1 MKRTM
6 PWLLWS
12 LLFVAPALAQEGIR
26 KEPVHFAAGKSSAEI
41 KAQIRGDQTVDYQLE
56 AKAGQSMVV
65 DFKPTNASAYYNVL
79 PPGSDAAIFIGSTE
93 GNRFEG
99 TLPADGTYTIRV
111 YLMRNAARRNET
123 AKYDLKMEIKGGAA
137 VAPAAIAK
145 PVDNPGSPSGTA
157 GSGPF
162 DQTLGLLGVAFH
174 VTCRNEGSMNTVRI
188 VPAGLEKDN
197 APIEKEV
204 DGSVTGAEVADLDV
218 DGSPEVYVYVQSAGS
233 GSYGSLLAYSANR
246 KKSLSQIFLPP
257 LAEDPKLSKGYQG
270 HDAMAVVE
278 SSFVQR
284 FPIYRDGDPN
294 SKPSGGMRQLQYK
307 LVAGEAGWKLN
318 LDKVVEY

>member
-1 MKRTM
+1 MLTV
-6 PWLLWS
+6 LLS
-12 LLFVAPALAQEGIR
+12 VLLVTPALADDAIR
-26 KEPVHFAAGKSSAEI
+26 KEPVHFAAGKSSAQI
-41 KAQIRGDQTVDYQLE
+41 KAQIRGDQTVDYQLD
-56 AKAGQSMVV
+56 AKAGQAMTV

-79 PPGSDAAIFIGSTE
+79 PPGSEEAIFIGSTL
-93 GNRFEG
+93 GNHFEG

-123 AKYDLKMEIKGGAA
+123 AKYDLKVAIHGGAA
-137 VAPAAIAK
+137 DATKSVE
-145 PVDNPGSPSGTA
+145 NYGSQSGSA

-162 DQTLGLLGVAFH
+162 DQTLGLLGVTFH
-174 VTCRNEGSMNTVRI
+174 VTCANQGSTNTVKI

-204 DGSVTGAEVADLDV
+204 DGSVTGAEVADLNV

-233 GSYGSLLAYSANR
+233 GSYGSLLAYAANR
-246 KKSLSQIFLPP
+246 RKSLSEIFLPP
-257 LAEDPKLSKGYQG
+257 VAEAAKLSKGYMG

-278 SSFVQR
+278 GTFVQR
-284 FPIYRDGDPN
+284 FPLYGDGDTN
-294 SKPSGGMRQLQYK
+294 AKPTGKTRQLQYK
-307 LVAGEAGWKLN
+307 LAAGEAGWKLK